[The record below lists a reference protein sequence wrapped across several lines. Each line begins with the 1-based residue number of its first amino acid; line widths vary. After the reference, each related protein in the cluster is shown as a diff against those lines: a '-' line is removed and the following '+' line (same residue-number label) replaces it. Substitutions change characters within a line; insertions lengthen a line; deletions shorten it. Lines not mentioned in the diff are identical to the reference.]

1 MLTWFYAWR
10 ERRNRMQWFADEF
23 LPELMTAAARSN
35 NSSVASRLAGIHDTH
50 GELAASTVAPASP
63 PPSPQSLEKLNEV
76 LQRLPDSER
85 ERLKAFVQSRG
96 SH

>member
-1 MLTWFYAWR
+1 
-10 ERRNRMQWFADEF
+10 MQWFADEF
-23 LPELMTAAARSN
+23 LPELMTATARSS
-35 NSSVASRLAGIHDTH
+35 NSSIASRLSGMNEVP
-50 GELAASTVAPASP
+50 GEVAASTLAPAP
-63 PPSPQSLEKLNEV
+63 LAPSPQSLEKLNEV